1 MKEFWNQRYGAKE
14 YAYGVEPNL
23 FLKEELER
31 IKPGKALFPAEGEGR
46 NAVFAAKLGWEVFAF
61 DISESGKLKAEK
73 LAGLE
78 GVSLDYQVGTL
89 EEMNYEKESFDLI
102 VLIFAHFP
110 KPIRSLIHAGLLE
123 LLKPGGLVI
132 LEGFSKAHLA
142 FSTAN
147 PKAGGPKEISMLFSR
162 EELMEDFASLQ
173 EISLDEIEV
182 FLSEGEFHQGQSS
195 VIRMIG
201 QK

>member
-1 MKEFWNQRYGAKE
+1 MKEFWDQRYGAKE
-14 YAYGVEPNL
+14 YAYGVEPNQ

-31 IKPGKALFPAEGEGR
+31 IKPGKVLFPAEGEGR
-46 NAVFAAKLGWEVFAF
+46 NAVFAAKLGWEVSAF
-61 DISESGKLKAEK
+61 DISESGKMKAEK
-73 LAGLE
+73 LAGLK
-78 GVSLDYQVGTL
+78 GVSLDYQIGSL

-123 LLKPGGLVI
+123 LLKPGGMVI

-162 EELMEDFASLQ
+162 DELMDDFASLK

>member
-14 YAYGVEPNL
+14 YAYGVEPNQ

-61 DISESGKLKAEK
+61 DISESGKMKAEK

-110 KPIRSLIHAGLLE
+110 KPVRSLIHAGLLE
-123 LLKPGGLVI
+123 LLKPGGMLI

-162 EELMEDFASLQ
+162 EELMEDFASLK

-195 VIRMIG
+195 VIRMVG

>member
-1 MKEFWNQRYGAKE
+1 MKEFWDQRYGAEE
-14 YAYGVEPNL
+14 YAYGVEPNQ

-46 NAVFAAKLGWEVFAF
+46 NAVFAAKLGWEVSAF
-61 DISESGKLKAEK
+61 DISESGKMKAEK
-73 LAGLE
+73 LAGLK
-78 GVSLDYQVGTL
+78 GVSLDYQIGTL
-89 EEMNYEKESFDLI
+89 EDMNYEKESFDLI

-123 LLKPGGLVI
+123 LLKPGGMVI

-147 PKAGGPKEISMLFSR
+147 PKAGGPKEISMLFSK
-162 EELMEDFASLQ
+162 EELMEEFSSLHQ
-173 EISLDEIEV
+173 ISLDEIEV
-182 FLSEGEFHQGQSS
+182 YLKEGEFHQGQSS

>member
-1 MKEFWNQRYGAKE
+1 MKEFWDQRYGAEE
-14 YAYGVEPNL
+14 YAYGVEPNQ

-46 NAVFAAKLGWEVFAF
+46 NAVFAAKLGWEVSAF
-61 DISESGKLKAEK
+61 DISESGKMKAEK
-73 LAGLE
+73 LAGLK
-78 GVSLDYQVGTL
+78 GVSLDYQIGTL
-89 EEMNYEKESFDLI
+89 EDMNYEKESFDLI

-123 LLKPGGLVI
+123 LLKPGGMVI

-147 PKAGGPKEISMLFSR
+147 PKAGGPKEISMLFSK
-162 EELMEDFASLQ
+162 EELMEEFSSLHQ
-173 EISLDEIEV
+173 ISLDEIEV
-182 FLSEGEFHQGQSS
+182 YLNEGKFHQGQSS

>member
-14 YAYGVEPNL
+14 YAYGVEPNQ

-132 LEGFSKAHLA
+132 LECFSKAHLA

>member
-1 MKEFWNQRYGAKE
+1 MKEFWDQRYGAEE
-14 YAYGVEPNL
+14 YAYGVEPNQ

-46 NAVFAAKLGWEVFAF
+46 NAVFAAKLGWEVSAF
-61 DISESGKLKAEK
+61 DISESGKMKAEK
-73 LAGLE
+73 LAGLK
-78 GVSLDYQVGTL
+78 GVSLDYQIGSL

-123 LLKPGGLVI
+123 LLKPGGMVI

-162 EELMEDFASLQ
+162 DELMDDFASLKD
-173 EISLDEIEV
+173 IFLDEIEV

>member
-14 YAYGVEPNL
+14 YAYGVEPNQ

-61 DISESGKLKAEK
+61 DISESGKMKAEK

>member
-14 YAYGVEPNL
+14 YAYGVEPNQ